1 MPRGSTE
8 NLRPF
13 NNRTESEQRKI
24 ASKGGK
30 ASGIARRKKANLKKA
45 FETILQSDVASEKM
59 KIQLEAMGYEATNE
73 MALAMIMLQKA
84 MKGDVRAFEQISK
97 LTSLETKDSL
107 DKKEQRQRIK
117 ALELE
122 NEKRKQGLS
131 GDDSLDEIIIVD
143 SWADEVQDD

>member
-1 MPRGSTE
+1 
-8 NLRPF
+8 
-13 NNRTESEQRKI
+13 
-24 ASKGGK
+24 
-30 ASGIARRKKANLKKA
+30 
-45 FETILQSDVASEKM
+45 M